1 MGYCVTSPEPQKTAA
16 REIFCCSIKSRP
28 KNRSQAPELNQANR
42 LTSTKI
48 TSGIPYWIS
57 RDSIVE
63 RGGLNLYGILE
74 NDVTNRIDFLGLKIE
89 YANSETRK
97 KIQEL
102 LDKVKDEVE
111 GFDEC
116 WTSLFKAKPQ
126 VYFFNLVDKGGS
138 RVIDFPIKGIK
149 PEGSKRI
156 DIDKTQ
162 VDTGYSL
169 ESIFVH
175 EIRHAC
181 QHQSGCRAG
190 LSDAEA
196 EKEAM
201 DWGNEYRDKAKEKKR
216 SYTDHKRI
224 TEEDNRRG
232 C

>member
-1 MGYCVTSPEPQKTAA
+1 MGSEMC
-16 REIFCCSIKSRP
+16 I
-28 KNRSQAPELNQANR
+28 
-42 LTSTKI
+42 
-48 TSGIPYWIS
+48 
-57 RDSIVE
+57 RD
-63 RGGLNLYGILE
+63 R
-74 NDVTNRIDFLGLKIE
+74 
-89 YANSETRK
+89 
-97 KIQEL
+97 
-102 LDKVKDEVE
+102 LDKVK

-116 WTSLFKAKPQ
+116 WTSLLKAKPQ

-169 ESIFVH
+169 ESISVH

-216 SYTDHKRI
+216 PYTDHKRI
-224 TEEDNRRG
+224 TEEDVEKWRKDKVPMPYQPINRDEDESKENNSTAPNSVDSD